1 MKIKGEVEDAV
12 EKSLKEMIPEGKLAM
27 IVSIKKGKKELSF
40 INANQVFVRCSHCG
54 KITNKGGK

>member
-1 MKIKGEVEDAV
+1 MKKIVIDEVEKALKNMV
-12 EKSLKEMIPEGKLAM
+12 ESEGKLAM

-54 KITNKGGK
+54 KITNKGAK